1 MTKKWM
7 CGQNGFR
14 VESPK
19 YLPKSRRRPHTACQV
34 GLRVS
39 EKYSSEFFP
48 LKSSFLFFSF
58 LPPFIMYTMDGY
70 GRKKWETKQEKI
82 SPFLYIVVGEEG
94 SENRAFR
101 N

>member
-1 MTKKWM
+1 
-7 CGQNGFR
+7 
-14 VESPK
+14 
-19 YLPKSRRRPHTACQV
+19 
-34 GLRVS
+34 
-39 EKYSSEFFP
+39 
-48 LKSSFLFFSF
+48 
-58 LPPFIMYTMDGY
+58 MDGY